1 MEKEFESFWREE
13 KWFHRMEKYYG
24 EMAGKLEFVYCSQ
37 SRKNPTVLYISFS
50 QNELL
55 ITCVSLEGFLIPRP

>member
-1 MEKEFESFWREE
+1 
-13 KWFHRMEKYYG
+13 MEKYYG

-55 ITCVSLEGFLIPRP
+55 ITCVLLDGFLIPRP